1 MWPNPQFSGD
11 LVTFTEKILN
21 GKLHFLCSHRDYY
34 QSSKIM
40 IEYVHLDENV
50 PDVFTKPHRKP
61 LSQKFKK
68 YLFSL
73 RSNIKRGIT
82 SCEGVD
88 IWVIS

>member
-1 MWPNPQFSGD
+1 
-11 LVTFTEKILN
+11 
-21 GKLHFLCSHRDYY
+21 
-34 QSSKIM
+34 M